1 MMVGLRIATLD
12 VFQRMLSGSSSF
24 MVVFGWSN
32 STPAAVPEM
41 VNVVDP
47 CPTHVIPS
55 RDVASVLVPW
65 PVAIHPEPVQTIP
78 LPTVEKME
86 VPSPIHVIPL

>member
-1 MMVGLRIATLD
+1 MVGLRIATPD
-12 VFQRMLSGSSSF
+12 VFQRMLSASSSF
-24 MVVFGWSN
+24 IAVFGWSN
-32 STPAAVPEM
+32 SAPAAIPEI

-55 RDVASVLVPW
+55 KDVASVLVPW

-78 LPTVEKME
+78 LPAVENMD